1 MTTQITMD
9 HPAFYQ
15 AVETAKP
22 ARKVG
27 EEWSARATLGSIIG
41 CSLAAWALVL
51 SPFYFLG

>member
-1 MTTQITMD
+1 MTSQFAMD

-27 EEWSARATLGSIIG
+27 KDWSARARLGAILG
-41 CSLAAWALVL
+41 CSLASWALVL
-51 SPFYFLG
+51 GPFFIWA